1 MKKENAVFIC
11 ELPPPYGGVTIKN
24 NYIIQKIFD
33 TYDIKIIDLMKCK
46 KKKFLIFKTIF
57 EIIKAYVNKDIV
69 IYGSGS
75 YKRLEILLNVQN
87 LIGGRKSLQ
96 KTVNIVMGG
105 MFYDALLQN
114 TRFAK
119 TVSKLKINLVETR
132 GMKKK
137 LEELNIKNVDV
148 FPNAKS
154 ISNSLSAKHRTG
166 NEEKIKCVFFSQIS
180 CEKGVD
186 EIINMNT
193 LFSHQ
198 DKKCI
203 HIDFYGHIV
212 DDFKEKFEKFIDENN
227 NVTYQGV
234 FDATKNNVYEKLH
247 EYDILLFPSRWKG
260 EGVPGILIESKM
272 AGIVPIVSDHLY
284 NSEIVL
290 NNIEGIVLDKKD
302 IGLQMSKTIKKLL
315 ECEDIY
321 NNLANGAFT
330 SRMRYSLETYK
341 ELFPKWLFE

>member
-114 TRFAK
+114 T
-119 TVSKLKINLVETR
+119 
-132 GMKKK
+132 
-137 LEELNIKNVDV
+137 
-148 FPNAKS
+148 KS
-154 ISNSLSAKHRTG
+154 I
-166 NEEKIKCVFFSQIS
+166 
-180 CEKGVD
+180 
-186 EIINMNT
+186 
-193 LFSHQ
+193 
-198 DKKCI
+198 
-203 HIDFYGHIV
+203 
-212 DDFKEKFEKFIDENN
+212 
-227 NVTYQGV
+227 
-234 FDATKNNVYEKLH
+234 
-247 EYDILLFPSRWKG
+247 
-260 EGVPGILIESKM
+260 
-272 AGIVPIVSDHLY
+272 
-284 NSEIVL
+284 
-290 NNIEGIVLDKKD
+290 
-302 IGLQMSKTIKKLL
+302 
-315 ECEDIY
+315 
-321 NNLANGAFT
+321 
-330 SRMRYSLETYK
+330 
-341 ELFPKWLFE
+341 